1 MHRESHGGLD
11 QLGLLALCRRLRAD
25 TTDAESLLWRLLRAR
40 RLVGVKFRRQHQFG
54 RYILDFYSHEAK
66 LVLELDGDGH
76 AQPEQRARDAER
88 TALLEAHGLTVLR
101 FSNREVLQETEAVL
115 TRIWNQVGTY
125 PHPVPLPEGE
135 GK

>member
-1 MHRESHGGLD
+1 MDR
-11 QLGLLALCRRLRAD
+11 LGLLALCRRLRVD
-25 TTDAESLLWRLLRAR
+25 TTDAESLLWRLMRAR

-54 RYILDFYSHEAK
+54 PYILDFYSHEAK

-76 AQPEQRARDAER
+76 ARPEQQARDAER
-88 TALLEAHGLTVLR
+88 TAFLGAHGLTVLR

-115 TRIWNQVGTY
+115 TRIWNQMSTN
-125 PHPVPLPEGE
+125 PHPVPLPGGE

>member
-1 MHRESHGGLD
+1 M
-11 QLGLLALCRRLRAD
+11 LALCRRLRAD

-54 RYILDFYSHEAK
+54 PYILDFYSHEAK

-76 AQPEQRARDAER
+76 ARPEQRARDAER
-88 TALLEAHGLTVLR
+88 TAFLETHGLTVLR

-115 TRIWNQVGTY
+115 TRIWNQMST
-125 PHPVPLPEGE
+125 H
-135 GK
+135 

>member
-1 MHRESHGGLD
+1 MYRSSHGELD
-11 QLGLLALCRRLRAD
+11 RLGLLELCRRLRAD
-25 TTDAESLLWRLLRAR
+25 TTDAESLLWRMLRAR

-54 RYILDFYSHEAK
+54 PYILDFYSHEAK

-76 AQPEQRARDAER
+76 ARPEQQARDAER
-88 TALLEAHGLTVLR
+88 TAFLESHGLTVLR

-115 TRIWNQVGTY
+115 TRIWNQVSTH
-125 PHPVPLPEGE
+125 PHPVPLPVGE

>member
-1 MHRESHGGLD
+1 VHRESHGGLD
-11 QLGLLALCRRLRAD
+11 QLGLLALCRRLRGN
-25 TTDAESLLWRLLRAR
+25 TTDAESLLWSLLRAR

-88 TALLEAHGLTVLR
+88 TAFLASHGLTVLR

-125 PHPVPLPEGE
+125 PHPVPLPVGE

>member
-1 MHRESHGGLD
+1 VYRSSHGELD
-11 QLGLLALCRRLRAD
+11 RLGLLALCRRLRAD

-54 RYILDFYSHEAK
+54 PYILDFYSHEAK

-76 AQPEQRARDAER
+76 AQPEQQARDAER
-88 TALLEAHGLTVLR
+88 TMFLEAHGLTVLR
-101 FSNREVLQETEAVL
+101 FSNRDVLQETEAVL
-115 TRIWNQVGTY
+115 TRIWNQMSTH